1 MSSALQYYLAELIG
15 PWAVRRQ
22 ATPADATG
30 TLVELAPHGWRS
42 IAQPQG
48 MHIKCL
54 QGTAVITQEGDP
66 RDQLLVAGE
75 TFTVTRPGH
84 LYMQATQAC
93 ELRFTKPGAPKADR
107 AHTSPQHWQPG
118 VES

>member
-1 MSSALQYYLAELIG
+1 MNAALQCYLAELIG
-15 PWAVRRQ
+15 PWAVRWQ
-22 ATPADATG
+22 ATPADAAG
-30 TLVELAPHGWRS
+30 TLVKLVQHGWQS
-42 IAQPQG
+42 IDHPQG
-48 MHIKCL
+48 MQIKCL

-75 TFTVTRPGH
+75 TFTVTRPEH
-84 LYMQATQAC
+84 LYVQATQAC